1 MEFIK
6 KRLLFTILKIIK
18 ALIIYIESPDRPNQR
33 LSFRQ
38 FVNFQQ
44 TWLGGAKYWLNNR
57 CWRLDGPA
65 MLEPPIQTHTPPRSI
80 QSF

>member
-1 MEFIK
+1 MS
-6 KRLLFTILKIIK
+6 KIIE
-18 ALIIYIESPDRPNQR
+18 ALIIYIKSPGRPNQK

-65 MLEPPIQTHTPPRSI
+65 TLEPPIQTHTPPRSI